1 MTRNIYS
8 ECYTAPRLLQLLSC
22 MVSRVQLMKRWKR
35 RVTLPLLSSFYHLFL
50 FWSPLVL
57 HLEPPGWYCCRFPLI
72 CSPPAVFL
80 LRPLLLV
87 VLPGGLRCT
96 AHLGVG
102 RMVGTLNLLMQPFV
116 AIASELA
123 APLPGSADRCSRTLP
138 QLPAIGY
145 LLLPTF
151 CVCVC
156 MYIHCI
162 CFPNKGNTQI
172 YEQICHMHQAHTS
185 TLTLVQVH
193 AYTNTQKDNKVMSLI
208 FSYSYH
214 TNSSF
219 LFESQYLQKQ

>member
-1 MTRNIYS
+1 MTVDS
-8 ECYTAPRLLQLLSC
+8 LSPTQNQDFRDRFPAWSLEY
-22 MVSRVQLMKRWKR
+22 VSWRGE
-35 RVTLPLLSSFYHLFL
+35 VTLPLLSCSNHLFL

-57 HLEPPGWYCCRFPLI
+57 HLKPSGWYCCRFPLI

-87 VLPGGLRCT
+87 VLPGGLRYT

-145 LLLPTF
+145 LLLLTF
-151 CVCVC
+151 SVFVCVC
-156 MYIHCI
+156 IYVVYV
-162 CFPNKGNTQI
+162 FQTKVTQI
-172 YEQICHMHQAHTS
+172 YEQICHMHQGHTS
-185 TLTLVQVH
+185 KLPLMQVH
-193 AYTNTQKDNKVMSLI
+193 VDTNTQKENKVTSLI
-208 FSYSYH
+208 FSYTYH
-214 TNSSF
+214 KYPSF
-219 LFESQYLQKQ
+219 QFGSQHLEKQ